1 MILRTGLE
9 WTGRL
14 GQGKGGGSPVL
25 GRRQDPA
32 KGGMGL
38 EGRRQPRT
46 FWDLGRAI
54 WASRAAKDTQ
64 HGRVEGGTQELSK
77 GEQGPCPKGVWE
89 GLPCRRVE
97 VLLPGRQPSLLMPTP
112 RQAPLWSS
120 ASLGPPGSA
129 VGPEF

>member
-25 GRRQDPA
+25 GRRQDPTE
-32 KGGMGL
+32 GGMGL

-54 WASRAAKDTQ
+54 WASQAAKDTQ
-64 HGRVEGGTQELSK
+64 HGWVGGGTQVQTS
-77 GEQGPCPKGVWE
+77 GVRGAAWS
-89 GLPCRRVE
+89 PRP
-97 VLLPGRQPSLLMPTP
+97 LLGI
-112 RQAPLWSS
+112 
-120 ASLGPPGSA
+120 G
-129 VGPEF
+129 